1 MSRAR
6 GGRALSA
13 GGGGIQTELPRH
25 AAQPTW
31 AEELQCN
38 RSAGE
43 RVGGGGEEERSPK
56 HDKIRTN
63 DSPHKP
69 EMLVVFGQSTASQLK
84 SSSSPQGTS
93 SSSTSTR
100 PAEDGLLTS

>member
-1 MSRAR
+1 MMVNVIMVLLCRVREVA
-6 GGRALSA
+6 A
-13 GGGGIQTELPRH
+13 GTQTELPRH
-25 AAQPTW
+25 AAQPTS

-43 RVGGGGEEERSPK
+43 RVGGGEEEERSPK

-69 EMLVVFGQSTASQLK
+69 EMLVVF
-84 SSSSPQGTS
+84 
-93 SSSTSTR
+93 
-100 PAEDGLLTS
+100 